1 MASQRL
7 RQHVLNL
14 QERKMQRNVSSD
26 IVNPE
31 MLADQTFHNILD
43 GIQRSNLNF
52 QLQVSPFSAYISL
65 RKSLVKDLS
74 GSVLLPPPKASVA
87 QPPLPSPTLHT
98 DVAKYLIRINELEK
112 DLLAQKNNHEDVV
125 NKCKD
130 ASAELGKENRVLKQ
144 ENKSLA
150 EKLDAKAL
158 QINQLRASV
167 ADLNKE
173 KNVLS
178 VALKSVK
185 QDLKAQIKSSGQK
198 LTEYEKK
205 LAELNEFKQKTLNKE
220 RKERLQKKKDMRREA
235 KKCSNNNKKSVK
247 DTFTGN
253 EEDFD
258 EPCGENVSELDNSV
272 QQEGTDLNDDCLS
285 TIANE
290 GDTEPKSKPPLSQYA
305 GDISENKHRE
315 IELEEKEDRATP
327 SKDAN

>member
-1 MASQRL
+1 
-7 RQHVLNL
+7 
-14 QERKMQRNVSSD
+14 
-26 IVNPE
+26 

-74 GSVLLPPPKASVA
+74 GSVLLPPPKASA
-87 QPPLPSPTLHT
+87 TQPPLPSPTLHT

-130 ASAELGKENRVLKQ
+130 ASAELVKENRVLKQ

-150 EKLDAKAL
+150 EKLDSKAL

-173 KNVLS
+173 KNVFS
-178 VALKSVK
+178 VALKSMK
-185 QDLKAQIKSSGQK
+185 QDLKAQTKSSGQK

-205 LAELNEFKQKTLNKE
+205 K
-220 RKERLQKKKDMRREA
+220 LQ
-235 KKCSNNNKKSVK
+235 N
-247 DTFTGN
+247 
-253 EEDFD
+253 
-258 EPCGENVSELDNSV
+258 
-272 QQEGTDLNDDCLS
+272 
-285 TIANE
+285 
-290 GDTEPKSKPPLSQYA
+290 
-305 GDISENKHRE
+305 
-315 IELEEKEDRATP
+315 
-327 SKDAN
+327 